1 MDNRRFMLIAV
12 LGVILFFMYQAWQK
26 DYAVKPRQEQ
36 EQAFEREQAG
46 DPGSDDLPAPATVP
60 PADSAEAVPASSRQ
74 VMVWTDT
81 VRAEISVEGGD
92 LRRLELLGV
101 PVSKQQDKQNL
112 HLLNDRRPNFFVV
125 QSGLIAAE
133 GSAPD
138 HHANYRAAQSEY
150 RLAEGLD
157 TLEVPL
163 VWSEGG
169 REVVK
174 TYVFKR
180 GSYEIELRQTAK
192 NGEAGGWPL
201 APYVRFWRTPFSES
215 EEPPFVQTFIGVGWY
230 ERKNG
235 GERYRF
241 SKIPFE
247 DLADENIKAQQ
258 TGGWIAM
265 LQHYFMA
272 AAIPTGD
279 GLNSYF
285 AKPKAL
291 PDSVAPAFEAGYVG
305 AQQVVPAAGTQT
317 FSTRLYIGPKLQ
329 DKLEA
334 IAPGFELTMDYGILT
349 VLAEPLFWVL
359 DKFHKLTGNW
369 GWAIVLLTFAVKL
382 AMWKLTEAQY
392 RSMARMKKFAPR
404 MQALKERYADDRE
417 GMHKAMM
424 DLYKKEGFNPLG
436 GCWPLLVQFPVFIA
450 LYWVLLESVELR
462 QAPFILW
469 IQDMSSPDPFYITPV
484 LFGVSMWFQQ
494 KLSGSAMTMDPAQQR
509 IMNVMPIALT
519 AFFAFFPAGLV
530 VYWLVSN
537 LIGIGQQWWITRKLE
552 REGAPKPKLSS

>member
-12 LGVILFFMYQAWQK
+12 VGVILFFMYQAWQK
-26 DYAVKPRQEQ
+26 DYAPKPQSQ
-36 EQAFEREQAG
+36 
-46 DPGSDDLPAPATVP
+46 PTSPTSSSDLPHVAGVPVDSVASAP
-60 PADSAEAVPASSRQ
+60 SASQRVI
-74 VMVWTDT
+74 VFTDT
-81 VRAEISVEGGD
+81 MRVEISAEGGD
-92 LRRLELLGV
+92 LRRLELVGV
-101 PVSKQQDKQNL
+101 PISKELGEQNL
-112 HLLNDRRPNFFVV
+112 YLLNDQTPNFFIL

-133 GSAPD
+133 GTAPD
-138 HHANYRAAQSEY
+138 HRAVYGAGQAEY

-157 TLEVPL
+157 RLEVPL
-163 VWSEGG
+163 TWREDG

-180 GSYEIELRQTAK
+180 NSYEIELRQTAR
-192 NGEAGGWPL
+192 NSRDAPWQL
-201 APYVRFWRTPFSES
+201 SPYVRFWRTPFSQS
-215 EEPPFVQTFIGVGWY
+215 EDPPFVQTFIGVGWY

-241 SKIPFE
+241 SKLSFE
-247 DLADENIKAQQ
+247 DLDDDALRAQQ
-258 TGGWIAM
+258 TGGWVAM

-272 AAIPTGD
+272 AAIPSGE

-291 PDSVAPAFEAGYVG
+291 PDSPAPAYEAGYVG
-305 AQQVVPAAGTQT
+305 PQQLVAARGEKT
-317 FSTRLYIGPKLQ
+317 FSTQLYIGPKLQ
-329 DKLEA
+329 DRLET
-334 IAPGFELTMDYGILT
+334 IAPGFELAMDYGILT

-359 DKFHKLTGNW
+359 EKFHKLTGNW
-369 GWAIVLLTFAVKL
+369 GWAIVLLTIAVKL
-382 AMWKLTEAQY
+382 VMWKLTEAQY

-417 GMHKAMM
+417 GMQKAMM

-469 IQDMSSPDPFYITPV
+469 IQDMSAPDPFYITPV

-494 KLSGSAMTMDPAQQR
+494 KLSGSTMTMDPAQQR
-509 IMNVMPIALT
+509 IMNIMPIALT

-537 LIGIGQQWWITRKLE
+537 MIGIGQQWWITRKLE
-552 REGAPKPKLSS
+552 REGTPKVKTA